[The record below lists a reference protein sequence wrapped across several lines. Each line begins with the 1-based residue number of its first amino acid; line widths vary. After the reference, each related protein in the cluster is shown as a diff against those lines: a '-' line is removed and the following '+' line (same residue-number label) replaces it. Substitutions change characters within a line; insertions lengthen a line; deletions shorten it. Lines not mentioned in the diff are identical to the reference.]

1 MKVGLIGLLS
11 PFIALPMAY
20 LPFRAM
26 HVDKNMG
33 KLHDNSI
40 ESKAVPLETIDFS
53 IWTSE
58 DDNETPKK
66 VGQVYER
73 LDFKQMLLGYFGSY
87 MVYKLFTKIFR
98 SLVLVSLVSTLL

>member
-11 PFIALPMAY
+11 PFIAY

-26 HVDKNMG
+26 YVDKNMG
-33 KLHDNSI
+33 KLHGNSI
-40 ESKAVPLETIDFS
+40 AVPLETIDFS

-58 DDNETPKK
+58 DDNETPKA
-66 VGQVYER
+66 VGKVYER

-98 SLVLVSLVSTLL
+98 SLILVSLISTLL